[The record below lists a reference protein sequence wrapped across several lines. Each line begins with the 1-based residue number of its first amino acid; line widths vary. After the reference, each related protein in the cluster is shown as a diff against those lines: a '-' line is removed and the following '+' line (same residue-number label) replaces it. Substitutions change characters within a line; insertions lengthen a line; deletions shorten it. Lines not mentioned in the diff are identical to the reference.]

1 MSSAPAAVG
10 DDEADAK
17 KSGNDGNFLPEE
29 HKCLY
34 DPLWAEE

>member
-17 KSGNDGNFLPEE
+17 ESVDDGNILPEE
-29 HKCLY
+29 HESLS
-34 DPLWAEE
+34 DHLWAEE